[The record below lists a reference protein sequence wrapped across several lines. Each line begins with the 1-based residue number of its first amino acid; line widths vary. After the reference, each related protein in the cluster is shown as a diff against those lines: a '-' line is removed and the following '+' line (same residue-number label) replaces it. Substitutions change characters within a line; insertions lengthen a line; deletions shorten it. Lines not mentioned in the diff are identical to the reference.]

1 MGVIKGS
8 ISYSRFFA
16 WGELPEKFQ
25 ERFVRSVKTRAFEPL
40 NPQEPDDER
49 IGWCSVEDPF
59 DTDLNHEA
67 IFNNDY
73 LNVALRIDTWRIPG
87 PIFKAHFGEAERE
100 YLERKGR
107 EKLSK
112 REKDDLKALVTRR
125 LRKQVLPAMKV
136 IDLSWHLDSGIVR
149 FWSSASK
156 MHERLHEIFEKTFKL
171 KLVPESPYTKAIW
184 LGATDRQVKAFTN
197 LEISE
202 FHGLRAEGR

>member
-1 MGVIKGS
+1 LGVIKGS
-8 ISYSRFFA
+8 ISYSRFFV
-16 WGELPEKFQ
+16 WGDLPERFQ
-25 ERFVRSVKTRAFEPL
+25 ERFVRSVKNRAFEPL
-40 NPQEPDDER
+40 NPQEPDDEHM
-49 IGWCSVEDPF
+49 GWVSVDDPF
-59 DTDLNHEA
+59 DVDLGQDT

-73 LNVALRIDTWRIPG
+73 LNVALRIDRWRIPA
-87 PIFKAHFGEAERE
+87 PIFKAHFAEAESE

-136 IDLSWHLDSGIVR
+136 IDLSWHLDSGILR
-149 FWSSASK
+149 FWSNTSK

-184 LGATDRQVKAFTN
+184 LGASERQAKAFTN
-197 LEISE
+197 LEVSA
-202 FHGLRAEGR
+202 FHGLRAGGR